1 MEKQTLEK
9 KEIVHNNISYLQ
21 YDLPT
26 DQAQTSF
33 FDISDI
39 SAIQKMHPE
48 ALQEMHCHNFY
59 SIFWFNS
66 GEGTHIVDFDEYE
79 IEQGTVFFLSP
90 KPIHTYRNLSNVDGI
105 AMCFPEDFL
114 LKIDKELQGRVKTK
128 MFYPA
133 NGFAHCKISEAAK
146 EKMMPI
152 VKLMQEASALQYED
166 KSLQA
171 SYFASLLSLLLIDM
185 IRLGEWGDSSFSKVS
200 SDSFQ
205 VYAKFVQMV
214 EDNYIEHHAVK
225 DYIEKLGVSQTTL
238 NLYTQQYAKTT
249 PLKIINN
256 RIILEAKRLLRY
268 STTRT
273 KQIAFYLGF
282 KDDSYFIKLFKRNV
296 GMSPV
301 EFRQKEK

>member
-1 MEKQTLEK
+1 
-9 KEIVHNNISYLQ
+9 
-21 YDLPT
+21 
-26 DQAQTSF
+26 
-33 FDISDI
+33 
-39 SAIQKMHPE
+39 
-48 ALQEMHCHNFY
+48 
-59 SIFWFNS
+59 
-66 GEGTHIVDFDEYE
+66 
-79 IEQGTVFFLSP
+79 
-90 KPIHTYRNLSNVDGI
+90 
-105 AMCFPEDFL
+105 MCFPEDFL
-114 LKIDKELQGRVKTK
+114 LKIDNELQGRIKTK

-185 IRLGEWGDSSFSKVS
+185 IRLGEWGDSSFSSVS

-273 KQIAFYLGF
+273 KTIAFDLGF

-301 EFRQKEK
+301 EFRQKRNSRP

>member
-1 MEKQTLEK
+1 M
-9 KEIVHNNISYLQ
+9 HNNISYLQ

-114 LKIDKELQGRVKTK
+114 LKIDKELQGRIKTK

-185 IRLGEWGDSSFSKVS
+185 IRLGEWGDSSFSSVS

-256 RIILEAKRLLRY
+256 RIILEAKRLLCY

-282 KDDSYFIKLFKRNV
+282 KDDSYFVKLFKRNV

-301 EFRQKEK
+301 EFREKEK

>member
-1 MEKQTLEK
+1 
-9 KEIVHNNISYLQ
+9 
-21 YDLPT
+21 
-26 DQAQTSF
+26 
-33 FDISDI
+33 
-39 SAIQKMHPE
+39 
-48 ALQEMHCHNFY
+48 
-59 SIFWFNS
+59 
-66 GEGTHIVDFDEYE
+66 
-79 IEQGTVFFLSP
+79 
-90 KPIHTYRNLSNVDGI
+90 
-105 AMCFPEDFL
+105 MCFPEDFL
-114 LKIDKELQGRVKTK
+114 LKIDNELQGRIKTK

-185 IRLGEWGDSSFSKVS
+185 IRLGEWGDSSFSSVS

-238 NLYTQQYAKTT
+238 NLYTQQNAKTT

-301 EFRQKEK
+301 EFREKER

>member
-1 MEKQTLEK
+1 MEKQTLETK
-9 KEIVHNNISYLQ
+9 KIVHNNISYLQ
-21 YDLPT
+21 YDLAK
-26 DQAQTSF
+26 DQANTSF

-39 SAIQKMHPE
+39 NTIKDLRQE
-48 ALQEMHCHNFY
+48 GLQEMHFLNLY
-59 SIFWFNS
+59 SIFWFYS
-66 GEGTHIVDFDEYE
+66 GAGTHIVDFDEYE
-79 IEQGTVFFLSP
+79 IGQGTVFFLSP
-90 KPIHTYRNLSNVDGI
+90 KRIRAYRNLSNVEGV

-114 LKIDKELQGRVKTK
+114 LKIDNELQGRIKTK

-185 IRLGEWGDSSFSKVS
+185 IRLGEWGDSSFSNVS

-205 VYAKFVQMV
+205 V
-214 EDNYIEHHAVK
+214 
-225 DYIEKLGVSQTTL
+225 
-238 NLYTQQYAKTT
+238 T

-301 EFRQKEK
+301 EFRQKKK

>member
-9 KEIVHNNISYLQ
+9 KEIVHNNISYFQ

-114 LKIDKELQGRVKTK
+114 LKIDKELQGRIKTK

-185 IRLGEWGDSSFSKVS
+185 IRLGEWGDSSFSSVS

-256 RIILEAKRLLRY
+256 RIILEAKRLLCY

-282 KDDSYFIKLFKRNV
+282 KDDSYFVKLFKRNV

-301 EFRQKEK
+301 EFREKEK

>member
-1 MEKQTLEK
+1 MEKQSLETK
-9 KEIVHNNISYLQ
+9 KIVLNNISYLQ

-26 DQAQTSF
+26 GQAKTSF

-39 SAIQKMHPE
+39 NAIKELRQE
-48 ALQEMHCHNFY
+48 GLQEMHFLNLY
-59 SIFWFNS
+59 SIFWFYS

-79 IEQGTVFFLSP
+79 IGQGTVFFLSP
-90 KPIHTYRNLSNVDGI
+90 KRIRSYRNLSNVEGV

-114 LKIDKELQGRVKTK
+114 MRIDNELQGRIKTK
-128 MFYPA
+128 LFYPA

-146 EKMMPI
+146 ETMKPI
-152 VKLMQEASALQYED
+152 VKLMQEASALEYED

-185 IRLGEWGDSSFSKVS
+185 IRLGEWGDSSFSNVS
-200 SDSFQ
+200 SDSFEI
-205 VYAKFVQMV
+205 YAKFVLMV
-214 EDNYIEHHAVK
+214 EEYYKERHAVK

-238 NLYTQQYAKTT
+238 NQYTLQYAKTT
-249 PLKIINN
+249 PLKIIND
-256 RIILEAKRLLRY
+256 RIILEAKRMLRF
-268 STTRT
+268 STIRT
-273 KQIAFYLGF
+273 KQIAFDLGF
-282 KDDSYFIKLFKRNV
+282 KDDSYFVKLFKRNV

>member
-9 KEIVHNNISYLQ
+9 KIIVHNNISYLQ
-21 YDLPT
+21 YDLAT
-26 DQAQTSF
+26 DQANTSF

-39 SAIQKMHPE
+39 SVLNKMHPE

-66 GEGTHIVDFDEYE
+66 GKGTHIVDFDEYE

-114 LKIDKELQGRVKTK
+114 LKIDKELQGRIKTK

-185 IRLGEWGDSSFSKVS
+185 IRLGEWGDSSFSNVS

-268 STTRT
+268 STTRKKT
-273 KQIAFYLGF
+273 IAFDLGF

-301 EFRQKEK
+301 EFREKER

>member
-9 KEIVHNNISYLQ
+9 KKIVHNNISYLQ

-26 DQAQTSF
+26 DQAKMSF

-90 KPIHTYRNLSNVDGI
+90 KPIHTYRNLSNV
-105 AMCFPEDFL
+105 EDFL
-114 LKIDKELQGRVKTK
+114 LKIDNELQGRSKTK
-128 MFYPA
+128 MFDHA

-152 VKLMQEASALQYED
+152 VKLMQEASTLQYED

-185 IRLGEWGDSSFSKVS
+185 IRLGEWGESSFSNVS

-214 EDNYIEHHAVK
+214 EDNYIESHAVK

-238 NLYTQQYAKTT
+238 NQYTQQYAKTT

-282 KDDSYFIKLFKRNV
+282 KDDSYFAKLFKRNV

-301 EFRQKEK
+301 EFREKEK

>member
-1 MEKQTLEK
+1 
-9 KEIVHNNISYLQ
+9 
-21 YDLPT
+21 
-26 DQAQTSF
+26 
-33 FDISDI
+33 
-39 SAIQKMHPE
+39 MHF
-48 ALQEMHCHNFY
+48 LNLY
-59 SIFWFNS
+59 SIFWFYS

-79 IEQGTVFFLSP
+79 IGQGTVFFLSP
-90 KPIHTYRNLSNVDGI
+90 KRIRAYRNLNNVEGI

-114 LKIDKELQGRVKTK
+114 LKIDKELQGRIKTK

-185 IRLGEWGDSSFSKVS
+185 IRLGEWGDSSFSSVS

-256 RIILEAKRLLRY
+256 RIILEAKRLLCY
-268 STTRT
+268 STTQT

-282 KDDSYFIKLFKRNV
+282 KDDSYFVKLFKRNV

-301 EFRQKEK
+301 EFREKEK

>member
-1 MEKQTLEK
+1 MEKQNLETK
-9 KEIVHNNISYLQ
+9 KIVHNNISYLQ
-21 YDLPT
+21 YDLAK
-26 DQAQTSF
+26 DQAKTSF

-39 SAIQKMHPE
+39 NAIKELRQEGLQKMHF
-48 ALQEMHCHNFY
+48 LNLY
-59 SIFWFNS
+59 SIFWFYS

-79 IEQGTVFFLSP
+79 IGQGTVFFLSP
-90 KPIHTYRNLSNVDGI
+90 KRIRAYRNLSNVEGV

-114 LKIDKELQGRVKTK
+114 LK
-128 MFYPA
+128 
-133 NGFAHCKISEAAK
+133 
-146 EKMMPI
+146 
-152 VKLMQEASALQYED
+152 
-166 KSLQA
+166 
-171 SYFASLLSLLLIDM
+171 
-185 IRLGEWGDSSFSKVS
+185 
-200 SDSFQ
+200 
-205 VYAKFVQMV
+205 YAKFVQMV
-214 EDNYIEHHAVK
+214 EDNYIESHAVK

-238 NLYTQQYAKTT
+238 NQYTQQYAKTT

-301 EFRQKEK
+301 EFRQKKK

>member
-9 KEIVHNNISYLQ
+9 KIIVHNNISYLQ
-21 YDLPT
+21 YDLAT
-26 DQAQTSF
+26 DQANTSF

-39 SAIQKMHPE
+39 SVLNKMHPE
-48 ALQEMHCHNFY
+48 ALQEMYCHNFY

-66 GEGTHIVDFDEYE
+66 GKGTHIVDFDEYE

-114 LKIDKELQGRVKTK
+114 LKIDNELQGRIKTK

-185 IRLGEWGDSSFSKVS
+185 IRLGEWGDSSFSNVS

-273 KQIAFYLGF
+273 KQIAFYLEF

>member
-1 MEKQTLEK
+1 
-9 KEIVHNNISYLQ
+9 
-21 YDLPT
+21 
-26 DQAQTSF
+26 
-33 FDISDI
+33 
-39 SAIQKMHPE
+39 
-48 ALQEMHCHNFY
+48 
-59 SIFWFNS
+59 
-66 GEGTHIVDFDEYE
+66 
-79 IEQGTVFFLSP
+79 
-90 KPIHTYRNLSNVDGI
+90 
-105 AMCFPEDFL
+105 
-114 LKIDKELQGRVKTK
+114 
-128 MFYPA
+128 MFCPA

-185 IRLGEWGDSSFSKVS
+185 IRLGEWGDSSFSSVS

-256 RIILEAKRLLRY
+256 RIILEAKRLLCY

-282 KDDSYFIKLFKRNV
+282 KDDSYFVKLFKRNV

-301 EFRQKEK
+301 EFREKEK

>member
-9 KEIVHNNISYLQ
+9 KIIVHNNISYLQ
-21 YDLPT
+21 YDLAT
-26 DQAQTSF
+26 DQANTSF

-39 SAIQKMHPE
+39 SVLNKMHPE

-66 GEGTHIVDFDEYE
+66 GKGTHIVDFDEYE

-114 LKIDKELQGRVKTK
+114 LKIDNELQGRIKTK

-185 IRLGEWGDSSFSKVS
+185 IRLGEWGDSSFSNVS

-225 DYIEKLGVSQTTL
+225 DYIEK
-238 NLYTQQYAKTT
+238 
-249 PLKIINN
+249 
-256 RIILEAKRLLRY
+256 
-268 STTRT
+268 
-273 KQIAFYLGF
+273 
-282 KDDSYFIKLFKRNV
+282 
-296 GMSPV
+296 
-301 EFRQKEK
+301 

>member
-9 KEIVHNNISYLQ
+9 KIIVHNNISYLQ

-26 DQAQTSF
+26 DQAKMSF

-39 SAIQKMHPE
+39 SALNKMHPE

-59 SIFWFNS
+59 SIFWFNA
-66 GEGTHIVDFDEYE
+66 GEGTHIVDFDEYK
-79 IEQGTVFFLSP
+79 IGQGTVFFLSP
-90 KPIHTYRNLSNVDGI
+90 KPIHTCRNLSNVDGI
-105 AMCFPEDFL
+105 AMCFPEEFL
-114 LKIDKELQGRVKTK
+114 LKIDNELQGRIKTK

-282 KDDSYFIKLFKRNV
+282 KDDSYFVKLFKRNV

>member
-9 KEIVHNNISYLQ
+9 KIIVHNNISYLQ
-21 YDLPT
+21 YDLAT
-26 DQAQTSF
+26 DQANTSF

-39 SAIQKMHPE
+39 SVLNKMHPE

-66 GEGTHIVDFDEYE
+66 GKGTHIVDFDEYE

-114 LKIDKELQGRVKTK
+114 LKIDNELQGRIKTK

-146 EKMMPI
+146 EKMKPI
-152 VKLMQEASALQYED
+152 VKLMLEASALQYED

-185 IRLGEWGDSSFSKVS
+185 IRLGEWGDSSFSNVS

-273 KQIAFYLGF
+273 KTIAFDLGF

-301 EFRQKEK
+301 EFREKER

>member
-1 MEKQTLEK
+1 
-9 KEIVHNNISYLQ
+9 
-21 YDLPT
+21 
-26 DQAQTSF
+26 
-33 FDISDI
+33 
-39 SAIQKMHPE
+39 
-48 ALQEMHCHNFY
+48 
-59 SIFWFNS
+59 
-66 GEGTHIVDFDEYE
+66 
-79 IEQGTVFFLSP
+79 
-90 KPIHTYRNLSNVDGI
+90 
-105 AMCFPEDFL
+105 MCFPEDFL
-114 LKIDKELQGRVKTK
+114 LKIDKELQGRIKTK

-185 IRLGEWGDSSFSKVS
+185 IRLGEWGDSFFSSVS

-256 RIILEAKRLLRY
+256 RIILEAKRLLCY

-282 KDDSYFIKLFKRNV
+282 KDDSYFVKLFKRNV
-296 GMSPV
+296 GISPV
-301 EFRQKEK
+301 EFREKEK

>member
-1 MEKQTLEK
+1 METK
-9 KEIVHNNISYLQ
+9 KIVLNDIRYLQ
-21 YDLPT
+21 YDLAT
-26 DQAQTSF
+26 DQAKTSF

-39 SAIQKMHPE
+39 NAIIELRQKG
-48 ALQEMHCHNFY
+48 LQEMHFLNLY
-59 SIFWFNS
+59 SIFWFYS

-79 IEQGTVFFLSP
+79 IGQGTVFFLSP
-90 KPIHTYRNLSNVDGI
+90 KRVRSYPNLSNVEGI

-114 LKIDKELQGRVKTK
+114 LKIDNELQGRIKTK

-146 EKMMPI
+146 EKMKPI

-185 IRLGEWGDSSFSKVS
+185 IRLGEWGDSSFSNVS
-200 SDSFQ
+200 SDFFQ

-214 EDNYIEHHAVK
+214 EDNYIERHTVK

-238 NLYTQQYAKTT
+238 NQYTLQYAKTT
-249 PLKIINN
+249 PLKIIND
-256 RIILEAKRLLRY
+256 RIILEAKRMLRF
-268 STTRT
+268 STIRV
-273 KQIAFYLGF
+273 KQIAFNLGF
-282 KDDSYFIKLFKRNV
+282 KDDSYFVKLFERNV
-296 GMSPV
+296 GMSPIK
-301 EFRQKEK
+301 FRQQEK

>member
-114 LKIDKELQGRVKTK
+114 LKIDNELQGRIKTK

-214 EDNYIEHHAVK
+214 EDNYIESHAVK

-238 NLYTQQYAKTT
+238 NQYTQQYAKTT

>member
-9 KEIVHNNISYLQ
+9 KKIVHNNISYLQ

-59 SIFWFNS
+59 SLFWFNS

-114 LKIDKELQGRVKTK
+114 LKIDKELQGRIKTK

-282 KDDSYFIKLFKRNV
+282 KDDSYFVKLFKRNV

-301 EFRQKEK
+301 EFREKEK

>member
-9 KEIVHNNISYLQ
+9 KKIVHNNISYLQ

-26 DQAQTSF
+26 DQAKMSF

-114 LKIDKELQGRVKTK
+114 LKIDNELQGRIKTK

-152 VKLMQEASALQYED
+152 VKLMQEASTLQYED

-185 IRLGEWGDSSFSKVS
+185 IRLGEWGESSFSNVS

-214 EDNYIEHHAVK
+214 EDNYIESHAVK

-238 NLYTQQYAKTT
+238 NQYTQQYAKTT
-249 PLKIINN
+249 PLKIINK

-282 KDDSYFIKLFKRNV
+282 KDDSYFAKLFKRNV

-301 EFRQKEK
+301 EFREKER